1 MSYAWFHLKFIEPLD
16 LSPSSLLWLRLLLL
30 SLPQLLPLAAI
41 LYVSIFFNWLCLR
54 SQYNT
59 CINTS
64 NHTLLNATHS
74 YTCSARNAD
83 ARSFIHSL
91 SVFFFQTNRET
102 KHMNLFEYEKWIN
115 KTKQNQ
121 QRGRTNHTLL
131 IRNRIAFE
139 NYWFFLFFS
148 CVSFVLLWNKLFHG
162 MAIYGVRLIIKC
174 IWTVVTH
181 SQLTRTMWTIE
192 YGWWLMNEKTEWK
205 RVEVEETNL
214 TRIRND
220 DDHIAINSHRWPR
233 TMEYHTMHAK

>member
-30 SLPQLLPLAAI
+30 SLPQLLPLAAV

-91 SVFFFQTNRET
+91 SVFSFQSNRET
-102 KHMNLFEYEKWIN
+102 KHINLFEYEKWIN

-139 NYWFFLFFS
+139 NYWFFLLFLCLVCS
-148 CVSFVLLWNKLFHG
+148 LVKRIIPWNGNLWCEINNKVHLNCCNT
-162 MAIYGVRLIIKC
+162 L
-174 IWTVVTH
+174 TTH
-181 SQLTRTMWTIE
+181 TYHVNDWI
-192 YGWWLMNEKTEWK
+192 WLMADEWENWMEKSWSG
-205 RVEVEETNL
+205 
-214 TRIRND
+214 RNKSD
-220 DDHIAINSHRWPR
+220 KNSKWRRPHRHQQPSM
-233 TMEYHTMHAK
+233 TTHNGISYNAC